1 MVVTNHSQSLVRLG
15 STSSDGELA
24 PMSSTLEPANR
35 KGFAID
41 EDGFKTHK
49 IGFSTMGKVKSNK
62 RETLY

>member
-1 MVVTNHSQSLVRLG
+1 
-15 STSSDGELA
+15 
-24 PMSSTLEPANR
+24 MSSTLEPANR